1 MKWHAT
7 QKAFVERSGGV
18 GGHKFPFLKTAPPSH
33 STFLNKRKL
42 MSAITI
48 GIYLLDLDISIADTK
63 SVAWRWTWIFNRD
76 IRRWGLDFES
86 VQAS

>member
-1 MKWHAT
+1 
-7 QKAFVERSGGV
+7 
-18 GGHKFPFLKTAPPSH
+18 
-33 STFLNKRKL
+33 